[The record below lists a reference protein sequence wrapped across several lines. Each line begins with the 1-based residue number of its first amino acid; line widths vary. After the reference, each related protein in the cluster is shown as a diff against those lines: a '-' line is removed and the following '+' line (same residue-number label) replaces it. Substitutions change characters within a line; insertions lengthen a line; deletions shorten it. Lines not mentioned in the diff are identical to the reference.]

1 MKVKKK
7 KKKKKKKGKKEEPSR
22 NIFHTCNEVTAADP
36 SATAPE
42 VRVTPHRF
50 VLCANQEILDFF
62 ALQMMCDTRATRVP
76 ESLGREIQRSIDA
89 HCRFRKTK
97 QNKKKKKKKGE
108 RRGRKEGKNEKERK
122 KERRKGINKENPTFQ
137 HVHPST
143 DVQIA

>member
-1 MKVKKK
+1 MRMKMKVKK

-97 QNKKKKKKKGE
+97 QNKKKRKKKGE
-108 RRGRKEGKNEKERK
+108 RRGRKERKNEKERK
-122 KERRKGINKENPTFQ
+122 KEGINKENPTFQ